1 MISSCTPQRILRG
14 ILEEM
19 YEGIIGAIL
28 ESETLKGLP
37 GGILVGN
44 LGGILKGFYGRIP
57 ASISEGIPKGNS
69 GEILGNVFLDLRTFP
84 VDEISEN

>member
-1 MISSCTPQRILRG
+1 
-14 ILEEM
+14 M

-37 GGILVGN
+37 GGILVG
-44 LGGILKGFYGRIP
+44 ILKGFCGGIP

-69 GEILGNVFLDLRTFP
+69 GEILGNMFLDLRPFP